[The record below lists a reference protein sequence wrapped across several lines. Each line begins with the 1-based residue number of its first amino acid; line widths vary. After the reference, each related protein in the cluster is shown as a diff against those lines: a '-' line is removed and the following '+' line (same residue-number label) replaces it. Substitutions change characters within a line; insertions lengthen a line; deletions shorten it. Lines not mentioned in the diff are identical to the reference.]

1 MNIYKITAIY
11 LLSAVLLSCDDPNI
25 IGVDLPGTS
34 KFTINNDSIE
44 HFTIKTISEDS
55 LRSDESQSLLLG
67 EIDDPVFGKNK
78 GSFCTQILLPYN
90 NISTIDSIVVDSVFL
105 TYNISSHYGDLNES
119 EDLEVGVYQISQDI
133 YKDSDY
139 YSSYSFDYSSV
150 NLAKNEFIYEGNENN
165 SAYINIQLEN
175 SFGEMIIQETGGVNM
190 IDNVNFLNF
199 FKGLYVEATAS
210 NTILY
215 LNPAAD
221 KSKFSIY
228 YHAIGVDSAVS
239 LDFPIGGDAARINLF
254 NKKEMNS
261 ISPAINEVFIQ
272 SMAGYKAEFNFTHL
286 ENIQSDF
293 IGKAINR
300 VTLDFECI
308 EDANYPA
315 HEKIYLVREKLDCD
329 NDPSTLD
336 TCVVFLKDFT
346 IEGDQHFGGS
356 LNNNNIYSFNITRYF
371 VELLTNDE
379 YTNKLY
385 VLPILGAANANRTI
399 LDKDKISI
407 NIIYTEI

>member
-1 MNIYKITAIY
+1 
-11 LLSAVLLSCDDPNI
+11 
-25 IGVDLPGTS
+25 
-34 KFTINNDSIE
+34 
-44 HFTIKTISEDS
+44 
-55 LRSDESQSLLLG
+55 LLLG